1 MVYELTILSDICAAR
16 RDEKKALKL
25 SNKKRLPLAEEQ
37 INQEYIKRIFY
48 PKRRQGKIFAH
59 FRVLIF

>member
-48 PKRRQGKIFAH
+48 PRGDKAKSL
-59 FRVLIF
+59 LILGY

>member
-16 RDEKKALKL
+16 RDEKKALKR
-25 SNKKRLPLAEEQ
+25 SNKKRRPLAEEQ

-48 PKRRQGKIFAH
+48 PKRRQGKIVAH

>member
-1 MVYELTILSDICAAR
+1 ML
-16 RDEKKALKL
+16 RDEKKALKI